1 MKIQRT
7 IPPAA
12 APLDWKDMASGLLGS
27 VSGKRDLR
35 RLEQE
40 LKDYFD
46 VEHVFPVSSGKA
58 ALTIILKALQT
69 LLPYK
74 REVLV
79 PAYTCFSVPSAVVK
93 AGLRV
98 AACDITPSS
107 FDFDYDLLEKELN
120 RYTLCV
126 VSTHLFGFPADIDR
140 VNSLCKPRGIF
151 VVEDAAQAMGGEVNG
166 RRLGTIGDV
175 GFFSLG
181 RGKNITCGS
190 GGIIVTNDGRIAQ
203 AVAVQYAGLD
213 SYGFL
218 ENIKEIIKLLAM
230 KVFMNPA
237 VYWLPAGM
245 HSLRLGEAVFYKDF
259 PVKRMSGMQA
269 AVLQQWA
276 SHLIKNNQVRRT
288 TTAFFMKELRTN
300 TSESEIHPCLRLP
313 MLAKNRSDRN
323 KIYLRGKTQGLSL
336 MYPSPVNE
344 IAEIKGH
351 FHGME
356 YPVAKDIAERLFAL
370 PTHPLLTER
379 DRMAIVHAVTEDH
392 ELETTKNVLI
402 AEEREA

>member
-27 VSGKRDLR
+27 VRGKRGLR

-40 LKDYFD
+40 LKEYFN

-79 PAYTCFSVPSAVVK
+79 PAYTCFSVPSAIVK
-93 AGLRV
+93 AGLRI
-98 AACDITPSS
+98 AACDIARSS
-107 FDFDYDLLEKELN
+107 FDFDYDLLQKELN

-126 VSTHLFGFPADIDR
+126 VSTHLFGLPADTDR
-140 VNSLCKPRGIF
+140 VKSLCQPRRIF
-151 VVEDAAQAMGGEVNG
+151 VVEDAAQAMGG
-166 RRLGTIGDV
+166 RRQERKLGTIGDV

-190 GGIIVTNDGRIAQ
+190 GGIIVTNDKRIGQ
-203 AVAVQYAGLD
+203 AIAIQYAGLE
-213 SYGFL
+213 SPGVL
-218 ENIKEIIKLLAM
+218 ENIKEFMQLLAM
-230 KVFMNPA
+230 KVLMHPGL
-237 VYWLPAGM
+237 YWVPAGM
-245 HSLRLGEAVFYKDF
+245 PSLGLGETIFHKDF
-259 PVKRMSGMQA
+259 PIKRMSGMKA
-269 AVLQQWA
+269 GLLKRWE
-276 SHLIKNNQVRRT
+276 SSLMRTNRIRRA
-288 TTAFFMKELRTN
+288 TTAFFKTELAVN
-300 TSESEIHPCLRLP
+300 TPESEVHPCLRLP

-356 YPVAKDIAERLFAL
+356 YPVAKDIAGRLFAL

-379 DRMAIVHAVTEDH
+379 DRMAIVRAVNDH
-392 ELETTKNVLI
+392 NQSGTTKRPVV
-402 AEEREA
+402 AEGREG